1 MNEIVL
7 IFERW
12 LIPFICT
19 GICGLVLTMFKKH
32 KKDSDRDRA
41 ETEAIKNAVRSLLR
55 TEIIRQY
62 EKYSEKGYFP
72 IYAREP
78 LRMAHD
84 SYAALGGNSVA
95 TELYNRT
102 VELPTEPEG

>member
-1 MNEIVL
+1 MEEIVL

-19 GICGLVLTMFKKH
+19 GICGLVLAMFKKH
-32 KKDSDRDRA
+32 KKDADRDRIKD
-41 ETEAIKNAVRSLLR
+41 EAIQNAVKSLLR

-62 EKYSEKGYFP
+62 EKYSERGYFP

-84 SYAALGGNSVA
+84 AYAALGGNSVA
-95 TELYNRT
+95 SELYNRT
-102 VELPTEPEG
+102 VNLPTEPEG

>member
-7 IFERW
+7 IFLRW
-12 LIPFICT
+12 LIPFICV
-19 GICGLVLTMFKKH
+19 GICGLAVASVKKNH
-32 KKDSDRDRA
+32 KKNDAVTD
-41 ETEAIKNAVRSLLR
+41 AVRSLLR

-62 EKYSEKGYFP
+62 EKYSERGYFP

-84 SYAALGGNSVA
+84 AYTALGGNSVA